1 MSTTGRVFLAPP
13 AYCALIDSK
22 VSADLTSAPASIF
35 NQSDCIPAD
44 FGHMGICCIWHVHIL
59 LLSVAK
65 VLKHYGILQ
74 KPNKCCIILLTDF
87 LIYGIRF
94 KANFKQ

>member
-22 VSADLTSAPASIF
+22 MSADLTSAPASIF
-35 NQSDCIPAD
+35 NQFYRISAD
-44 FGHMGICCIWHVHIL
+44 FGHVGVCCVWHAHIL

-65 VLKHYGILQ
+65 VLKHYGWVD
-74 KPNKCCIILLTDF
+74 K
-87 LIYGIRF
+87 
-94 KANFKQ
+94 